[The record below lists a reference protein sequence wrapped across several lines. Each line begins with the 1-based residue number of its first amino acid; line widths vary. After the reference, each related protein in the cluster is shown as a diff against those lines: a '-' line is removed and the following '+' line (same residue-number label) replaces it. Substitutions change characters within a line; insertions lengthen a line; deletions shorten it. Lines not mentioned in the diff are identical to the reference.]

1 MKPTINQMYH
11 FHARAQF
18 FVHESEIN
26 PNHDVSKMVDT
37 LFKKQKIEKLC
48 IKLPEWDNQKLRAQA
63 KRNRKAQREL
73 AVKKVDELNA
83 LWLERMMESDKG
95 LIEKMTLFWHGHFA
109 CNTFKNPYHTIEIN
123 NILRESA
130 LGSFKTMLL
139 EVARSSAM
147 NHYLHLKENKKK
159 KPNEDFARELCEL
172 FTLGRDVDYAEKDVV
187 EIARAFA
194 GWSNDNGGNHFVNER
209 TRDIGEK
216 TIFGKTGNFNGE
228 DVLNMILLNKNTAK
242 FIVQKVYKFFVQEE
256 LNSAHINECTTLF
269 FKSDYDIEVL
279 MKHIFKADWF
289 YESKGKLVKSPIEL
303 IVGLGKLFDLKYPN
317 KKSIKGIQYYLGH
330 VLFTPPNV
338 AGWPGG
344 RHWIDASRLA
354 LRMRLGSIIVNKG
367 YIMDELT
374 PELDAMFKKWEN
386 KKVLKFY
393 ENVDWKLFWK
403 RNKNSSIFDLIIRT
417 ENKTLK
423 VNHTENTVTNIIHLI
438 STPDFQL
445 T

>member
-1 MKPTINQMYH
+1 
-11 FHARAQF
+11 
-18 FVHESEIN
+18 
-26 PNHDVSKMVDT
+26 
-37 LFKKQKIEKLC
+37 
-48 IKLPEWDNQKLRAQA
+48 
-63 KRNRKAQREL
+63 
-73 AVKKVDELNA
+73 
-83 LWLERMMESDKG
+83 
-95 LIEKMTLFWHGHFA
+95 
-109 CNTFKNPYHTIEIN
+109 
-123 NILRESA
+123 
-130 LGSFKTMLL
+130 
-139 EVARSSAM
+139 
-147 NHYLHLKENKKK
+147 
-159 KPNEDFARELCEL
+159 
-172 FTLGRDVDYAEKDVV
+172 VDYAEKDVV

-194 GWSNDNGGNHFVNER
+194 GWSNDNGGNHFVTER

-242 FIVQKVYKFFVQEE
+242 FIVQKVYKIFVQEE